1 MDLSLD
7 GVVDLE
13 DMKTEMHFVGFG
25 AAASAY
31 FFNSLAFTNG
41 VNYID
46 MGTFLA
52 MFFPLMYAF
61 EIGIEELKEY

>member
-1 MDLSLD
+1 MELSID

-13 DMKTEMHFVGFG
+13 DMRTEMHFVGFG
-25 AAASAY
+25 AAASGY
-31 FFNSLAFTNG
+31 FFNSLAFGNG
-41 VNYID
+41 VNYLD